1 MRKTS
6 PTPTARKLLLV
17 LAVVL
22 LLAGCSRSAPVS
34 YYLLAPVK
42 GGVTGTVSGHGDL
55 VIGIGPVR
63 LREHLDRP
71 QLITHG
77 SANRLLLAD
86 RHRWA
91 EPLAENIAWVLRDN
105 LALLLA
111 TEQIL
116 FYPWERTTPISAQIS
131 LDILRCEGMEDGT
144 AQLAALWSL
153 TGRNGKTLL
162 PPQRNSYHVPITT
175 KDAEGLA
182 SALSE
187 ALALL
192 SRDIAGELARLP
204 PSGKE

>member
-1 MRKTS
+1 
-6 PTPTARKLLLV
+6 
-17 LAVVL
+17 
-22 LLAGCSRSAPVS
+22 
-34 YYLLAPVK
+34 
-42 GGVTGTVSGHGDL
+42 
-55 VIGIGPVR
+55 VR